1 VTPSPAGEPGIV
13 WRKSSRSQGGSGNCV
28 ETARTSPHGILI
40 RDSKDPGGRPLA
52 LPSGAWRTLVTAIK
66 DDQYDL

>member
-1 VTPSPAGEPGIV
+1 MTSSPAGEPGTV

-28 ETARTSPHGILI
+28 ETAHTSAHGILV
-40 RDSKDPGGRPLA
+40 RDSKNPDGRPLA
-52 LPSGAWRTLVTAIK
+52 LPPGAWRTLVAAIK

>member
-1 VTPSPAGEPGIV
+1 MTSSPARESGIV

-28 ETARTSPHGILI
+28 EAAHAPTHGILV
-40 RDSKDPGGRPLA
+40 RDSKNPGARPLA
-52 LPSGAWRTLVTAIK
+52 LPSDAWRTLVTAIK